1 MRSRRNVLLL
11 YSTRFMVFLVYGGL
25 AWYLPYLINE
35 RVGPLALGVI
45 QSVSG
50 IPGVFMFAG
59 GILADA
65 VGARLYLAAISSV
78 VAVSLAPLY
87 FV

>member
-1 MRSRRNVLLL
+1 MLL

-25 AWYLPYLINE
+25 TWYLPYLINE

-45 QSVSG
+45 QSISN
-50 IPGVFMFAG
+50 IPGIFMFAG

-65 VGARLYLAAISSV
+65 VGARLYLAAI
-78 VAVSLAPLY
+78 P
-87 FV
+87 

>member
-1 MRSRRNVLLL
+1 MRSWRNVLLL

-35 RVGPLALGVI
+35 RVGPLALGAI
-45 QSVSG
+45 QSVSS
-50 IPGVFMFAG
+50 IPSIFIFAG

-65 VGARLYLAAISSV
+65 VGARLYLAAI
-78 VAVSLAPLY
+78 PL
-87 FV
+87 V